1 MRIVIAEDEPKSR
14 EGLIR
19 LIRRFTDYEIVGVA
33 ENGEEGYRLTEK
45 EKPDLVL
52 SDIKMP
58 VLDGLGMLQKI
69 KDAGIEV
76 QAVLLTGYSEF
87 EYARKALQL
96 QVVEY
101 VLKPMDIDQF
111 LDVLKKVESRI
122 VKQKAEQVTPERLLW
137 NYIGSSEEERELIR
151 PMLEEKIGVRKD
163 TQFAMLLIH
172 PDSMANE
179 SYGELKAELENQ
191 MEILCIENYYMLV
204 RPGEQGGIYIV
215 LVDTERNQT
224 LKRIFEMR
232 ILPKIQNI
240 TPCVAT
246 MDRFVGIWQLPDVM
260 NELSALLEHTFCSG
274 HEVIMT
280 EKMAQMMEYEKLD
293 YPTALENEM
302 VQGIRSG
309 KKDKLAEVGE
319 TFSEQVILSRAT
331 PECIRNYTLRFLMG
345 IARVEGEI
353 RGDANQEEELRYM
366 LESIRSSHTQKELQY
381 QFRKVV
387 KQAMVWNEETEESIT
402 ENGIVLNAIAY
413 IREHYMEAIGL
424 QDVAQCCNVS
434 PEYLSR
440 IFKEETGVK
449 FVDFLAN
456 FRFSV
461 GKRMLAT
468 GNYKVSEV
476 AEAVG
481 FNDQKYFQK
490 VFKKIC
496 GISPAEYK
504 KENSR

>member
-137 NYIGSSEEERELIR
+137 NYIGSSEEERELI
-151 PMLEEKIGVRKD
+151 
-163 TQFAMLLIH
+163 H

-309 KKDKLAEVGE
+309 KKDKLAEVGK

-381 QFRKVV
+381 QFQKVV

-456 FRFSV
+456 FRISV

-504 KENSR
+504 KENNR

>member
-19 LIRRFTDYEIVGVA
+19 LIRRFTDYEIAGVA
-33 ENGEEGYRLTEK
+33 ENGEEGYRMVEK

-69 KDAGIEV
+69 KEADIEV

-87 EYARKALQL
+87 EYARRALQL

-111 LDVLKKVESRI
+111 LGVLKKVESRI
-122 VKQKAEQVTPERLLW
+122 AKQKAEQVTPERLLW
-137 NYIGSSEEERELIR
+137 NYISSSEEQREQI
-151 PMLEEKIGVRKD
+151 
-163 TQFAMLLIH
+163 
-172 PDSMANE
+172 
-179 SYGELKAELENQ
+179 
-191 MEILCIENYYMLV
+191 

-215 LVDTERNQT
+215 LVDTVRNRT
-224 LKRIFEMR
+224 LKRLFELR

-246 MDRFVGIWQLPDVM
+246 MDRFVGIMQLPDVM
-260 NELSALLEHTFCSG
+260 NELSALLKHTFCSG

-302 VQGIRSG
+302 VRGIRSG
-309 KKDKLAEVGE
+309 KKDKIAESGE
-319 TFSEQVILSRAT
+319 TFSKQVILSQAT

-345 IARVEGEI
+345 IARVEGEM
-353 RGDANQEEELRYM
+353 RGDDNQEEELRYM
-366 LESIRSSHTQKELQY
+366 MESVRSSHTQKELQY
-381 QFRKVV
+381 QFQKVV
-387 KQAMVWNEETEESIT
+387 KQAIAWNEETEENIT

-413 IREHYMEAIGL
+413 IREHYREAVGL

-456 FRFSV
+456 FRISM

-468 GNYKVSEV
+468 GNYKVAEV
-476 AEAVG
+476 AEATG

>member
-19 LIRRFTDYEIVGVA
+19 LIRRFTDYEIAGVA
-33 ENGEEGYRLTEK
+33 ENGEEGYRLTVEQ
-45 EKPDLVL
+45 KPDLVL

-87 EYARKALQL
+87 KYARRALQL
-96 QVVEY
+96 RVVEY

-111 LDVLKKVESRI
+111 LGVLKKVESRI

-137 NYIGSSEEERELIR
+137 NYIGSSKEQREQIR
-151 PMLEEKIGVRKD
+151 PMLEEKIGVTKD
-163 TQFAMLLIH
+163 TQFTMLLIH
-172 PDSMANE
+172 PDSMASE
-179 SYGELKAELENQ
+179 SYGELRKELENQ
-191 MEILCIENYYMLV
+191 MEALCMENYYMLL
-204 RPGEQGGIYIV
+204 RPGEQGGIYVV
-215 LVDTERNQT
+215 LVDTERNRT
-224 LKRIFEMR
+224 LKRIFELR
-232 ILPKIQNI
+232 IMPKIQDI
-240 TPCVAT
+240 TACVAT
-246 MDRFVGIWQLPDVM
+246 MKRFEGISQLPDTM
-260 NELSALLEHTFCSG
+260 NELSALLEHTFCTG

-293 YPTALENEM
+293 YPTAMENEM
-302 VQGIRSG
+302 VQDIRSG
-309 KKDKLAEVGE
+309 KKEKITEAGKA
-319 TFSEQVILSRAT
+319 FSEQVILSRAT

-345 IARVEGEI
+345 IARVAGEM

-366 LESIRSSHTQKELQY
+366 MESIRSSHTQKELQY
-381 QFRKVV
+381 QFQKVV
-387 KQAMVWNEETEESIT
+387 NQAIAWNEENEEKIT

-413 IREHYMEAIGL
+413 IREHYMEPIGL
-424 QDVAQCCNVS
+424 SDVAQCCNVS

-456 FRFSV
+456 FRISV

-468 GNYKVSEV
+468 GNYKVAEV
-476 AEAVG
+476 AEAAG
-481 FNDQKYFQK
+481 FSDQKYFQK

>member
-1 MRIVIAEDEPKSR
+1 M
-14 EGLIR
+14 
-19 LIRRFTDYEIVGVA
+19 A

-111 LDVLKKVESRI
+111 LGVLKKVESRI

-309 KKDKLAEVGE
+309 KKDKLAEVGKI
-319 TFSEQVILSRAT
+319 FSEQVILSRAT
-331 PECIRNYTLRFLMG
+331 PECIRNYTLRFL
-345 IARVEGEI
+345 
-353 RGDANQEEELRYM
+353 
-366 LESIRSSHTQKELQY
+366 T
-381 QFRKVV
+381 
-387 KQAMVWNEETEESIT
+387 
-402 ENGIVLNAIAY
+402 
-413 IREHYMEAIGL
+413 
-424 QDVAQCCNVS
+424 
-434 PEYLSR
+434 
-440 IFKEETGVK
+440 
-449 FVDFLAN
+449 
-456 FRFSV
+456 
-461 GKRMLAT
+461 
-468 GNYKVSEV
+468 
-476 AEAVG
+476 
-481 FNDQKYFQK
+481 
-490 VFKKIC
+490 
-496 GISPAEYK
+496 
-504 KENSR
+504 

>member
-224 LKRIFEMR
+224 LKRSLKCGSCQR
-232 ILPKIQNI
+232 SRTSLP
-240 TPCVAT
+240 V
-246 MDRFVGIWQLPDVM
+246 WQP
-260 NELSALLEHTFCSG
+260 
-274 HEVIMT
+274 
-280 EKMAQMMEYEKLD
+280 
-293 YPTALENEM
+293 
-302 VQGIRSG
+302 
-309 KKDKLAEVGE
+309 
-319 TFSEQVILSRAT
+319 
-331 PECIRNYTLRFLMG
+331 
-345 IARVEGEI
+345 
-353 RGDANQEEELRYM
+353 
-366 LESIRSSHTQKELQY
+366 
-381 QFRKVV
+381 
-387 KQAMVWNEETEESIT
+387 W
-402 ENGIVLNAIAY
+402 IVL
-413 IREHYMEAIGL
+413 
-424 QDVAQCCNVS
+424 
-434 PEYLSR
+434 
-440 IFKEETGVK
+440 
-449 FVDFLAN
+449 LASGS
-456 FRFSV
+456 FR
-461 GKRMLAT
+461 M
-468 GNYKVSEV
+468 
-476 AEAVG
+476 
-481 FNDQKYFQK
+481 
-490 VFKKIC
+490 
-496 GISPAEYK
+496 
-504 KENSR
+504 

>member
-1 MRIVIAEDEPKSR
+1 M
-14 EGLIR
+14 
-19 LIRRFTDYEIVGVA
+19 
-33 ENGEEGYRLTEK
+33 
-45 EKPDLVL
+45 
-52 SDIKMP
+52 
-58 VLDGLGMLQKI
+58 
-69 KDAGIEV
+69 
-76 QAVLLTGYSEF
+76 
-87 EYARKALQL
+87 
-96 QVVEY
+96 
-101 VLKPMDIDQF
+101 
-111 LDVLKKVESRI
+111 
-122 VKQKAEQVTPERLLW
+122 W

-179 SYGELKAELENQ
+179 SYGELKAELGNQ

-381 QFRKVV
+381 QFQKVV

-456 FRFSV
+456 FRISV